1 MNLLHTA
8 DFIRSVTRRITEGSG
23 PSQKR
28 LDEWAIYQADLE
40 MNQQMKCEAKATRSQ
55 KTSTRFAR

>member
-8 DFIRSVTRRITEGSG
+8 DFIRSATRRITEGSG

-40 MNQQMKCEAKATRSQ
+40 MNQQMKREAKATRSQ